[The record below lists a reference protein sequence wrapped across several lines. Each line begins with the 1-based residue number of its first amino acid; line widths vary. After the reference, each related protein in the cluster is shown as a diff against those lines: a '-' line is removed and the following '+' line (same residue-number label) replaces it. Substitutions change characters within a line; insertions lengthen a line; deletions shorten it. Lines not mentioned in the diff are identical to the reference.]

1 MRTIIIC
8 PRPLPISSPLMPT
21 LARAETLE
29 LPIDARGVAIDAK
42 HRRAFVTTQLEG
54 EFTRSVQVINLDT
67 PALMSNIGLIAEV
80 VQARGMA
87 VVPPSGEVVAA
98 VSRGGD
104 ADGLMILNPDARR
117 GGVNGA
123 IQNVHHSD
131 SFSEPIDVA
140 VLEDGGLAVAFVRH
154 VVGVTVEAHPRF
166 GAIQQHATRII
177 SPKIFCASCFL
188 ETSN

>member
-1 MRTIIIC
+1 MIC
-8 PRPLPISSPLMPT
+8 PRPMPISSPLMPT
-21 LARAETLE
+21 LARPETLA
-29 LPIDARGVAIDAK
+29 LPADARGVAIDAK

-54 EFTRSVQVINLDT
+54 EFTRSVQVITLDT
-67 PALMSNIGLIAEV
+67 PALMSNISLIAEV

-87 VVPPSGEVVAA
+87 VVPSSGEVVVA

-104 ADGLMILNPDARR
+104 ADGLMIRNPDARR
-117 GGVNGA
+117 GGVIGA

-140 VLEDGGLAVAFVRH
+140 VLEDGGLALAFVRH

-166 GAIQQHATRII
+166 AAIQQHATRII